1 MIAGGTKGGM
11 RKPFGKD
18 TCLLILHAGGEDGWF
33 EEVES
38 VFRNQKCT
46 CDYHDEMNAERSA
59 NF

>member
-38 VFRNQKCT
+38 VFRN
-46 CDYHDEMNAERSA
+46 
-59 NF
+59 